1 VFDVTY
7 YDGAMFGPGVSDAME
22 FTQELVWRGDIDTMP
37 VVLRT
42 LITAFTLGG
51 GSLRRITVFK
61 RLQATLAHHSLARI
75 ATTKRLVA
83 AVKQVPLFSK
93 LPKVMFATVAGLS
106 ATLTK
111 AKKMFIYLQA
121 ALSWAATVAISDFFR
136 FRPRI
141 TGAIRVVSEL
151 IGRSKREGQV
161 VGEITNENDRFIVGR
176 IKSK

>member
-1 VFDVTY
+1 MFDVTY

-22 FTQELVWRGDIDTMP
+22 FTQELVWRGDVDTMP

-42 LITAFTLGG
+42 LITAFTLGRG
-51 GSLRRITVFK
+51 RLRRITVFK

-75 ATTKRLVA
+75 AATKRLVA
-83 AVKQVPLFSK
+83 AVKQVPLLSK

-106 ATLTK
+106 VTLTK

-121 ALSWAATVAISDFFR
+121 ALSWAATIAISDF

-161 VGEITNENDRFIVGR
+161 VGEVTNENDRFIIGR
-176 IKSK
+176 TRSK

>member
-1 VFDVTY
+1 MFDVTY
-7 YDGAMFGPGVSDAME
+7 YDGAMFGPGVSDEME
-22 FTQELVWRGDIDTMP
+22 LTQELEWRVDIDTMP
-37 VVLRT
+37 VILRT
-42 LITAFTLGG
+42 LITAFTMGRG
-51 GSLRRITVFK
+51 RFRRITVFK

-75 ATTKRLVA
+75 AATKRLVA
-83 AVKQVPLFSK
+83 AVKQVPLLSK

-111 AKKMFIYLQA
+111 AKKMFIHLQA
-121 ALSWAATVAISDFFR
+121 ALSWAATVAISDVFR

-161 VGEITNENDRFIVGR
+161 VGAVKNENDRFIVGR
-176 IKSK
+176 IRSK